1 MNQEEA
7 PPNDLSPDAYVLSEV
22 VKPLMQSFN
31 EILELYSDI
40 KRKYAEHC
48 KDCENH
54 QKSDVKANLDLETSV
69 IAEVAPSDNFMKIT
83 DFNKLKAQLTRIMG
97 HMKQLDDEYQ
107 SGKEQNE
114 QAILQLQNEN
124 NLLRNELQ
132 LAKQARYI
140 GSLMYS
146 PEIAS
151 SSNQGFQST
160 FIESNQNYVNQ
171 SLSPGPQ
178 SNTILSE

>member
-114 QAILQLQNEN
+114 QAILQTVIMKIKYFFN
-124 NLLRNELQ
+124 NYSFPVVLNIQCHNLRSYIKEVNKKIGNVAIVSVSLFVIIIIVFLAYQLL
-132 LAKQARYI
+132 
-140 GSLMYS
+140 
-146 PEIAS
+146 
-151 SSNQGFQST
+151 
-160 FIESNQNYVNQ
+160 
-171 SLSPGPQ
+171 
-178 SNTILSE
+178 